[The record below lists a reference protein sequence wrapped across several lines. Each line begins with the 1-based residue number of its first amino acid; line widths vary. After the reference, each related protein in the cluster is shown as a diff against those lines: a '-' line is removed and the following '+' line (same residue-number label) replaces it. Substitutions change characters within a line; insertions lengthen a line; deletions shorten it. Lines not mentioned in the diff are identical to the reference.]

1 MTEERIVEQEIFATG
16 DHDISTATLKARNR
30 TLKVVVVCL
39 ILCCIMMVGILHTQY
54 QISEQ
59 QEKELCLMAAIVD
72 LWEDRLFLLYG
83 KFPEEVGFGELKD
96 AWIDNPCYDTL
107 SPYYNALKEFF
118 EAQEGDGDTPI
129 FTGEMINA

>member
-59 QEKELCLMAAIVD
+59 QEKEICLMAAIVD

-83 KFPEEVGFGELKD
+83 KFPEEVGFGELRD
-96 AWIDNPCYDTL
+96 AWIRFNDSSKIIIY
-107 SPYYNALKEFF
+107 E
-118 EAQEGDGDTPI
+118 EAYSG
-129 FTGEMINA
+129 